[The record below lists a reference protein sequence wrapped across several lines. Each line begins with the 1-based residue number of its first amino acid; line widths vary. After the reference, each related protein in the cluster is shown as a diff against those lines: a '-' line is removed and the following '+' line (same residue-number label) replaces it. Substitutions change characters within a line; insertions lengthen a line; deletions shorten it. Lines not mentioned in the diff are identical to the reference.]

1 MFLFISHFWGLYK
14 QLIFLGFILIIS
26 IVTYNLIPNFE
37 REQFN
42 PDLVEEISSG
52 TITTTTIN
60 TEENNIVNES
70 GEISEEEE
78 IFQPN
83 LYDSL
88 LINNQTKRIDKN
100 FTSYLIIGSDERS
113 SNSSASRGNV
123 KGSRAD
129 VIMIAMVDEKSN
141 VSLVSL
147 PRDLLI
153 EDPCTNNIQRINS
166 SYTNNGCGTNAE
178 NLSAVIL
185 NITGL
190 KINNFVKFSFEGFEE
205 IIDSLDGV
213 EICVNE
219 TQREGYS
226 FELQEGCNLVNGEI
240 ALNWI
245 VSRNTEILDGEK
257 LIDVNGEDISNW
269 KPMPGVSDLTRI
281 EKQQQLILSLIE
293 KINNF
298 ESFNSFLDFVNALE
312 NAFTIDQN
320 ISIVEATNLL
330 WNFRDLDLENV
341 NKLTVPTYNYI
352 TQNGA
357 QVLIL
362 DQNFFEFIS
371 SQGLVDW

>member
-1 MFLFISHFWGLYK
+1 M
-14 QLIFLGFILIIS
+14 
-26 IVTYNLIPNFE
+26 
-37 REQFN
+37 
-42 PDLVEEISSG
+42 
-52 TITTTTIN
+52 
-60 TEENNIVNES
+60 
-70 GEISEEEE
+70 
-78 IFQPN
+78 
-83 LYDSL
+83 

-129 VIMIAMVDEKSN
+129 VIMIVMVDEKSN

-226 FELQEGCNLVNGEI
+226 FELQEGCNLVKGEI

-281 EKQQQLILSLIE
+281 EKQQQLILSLID

-341 NKLTVPTYNYI
+341 NKLTVPTYNYT

-371 SQGLVDW
+371 SQGLVD

>member
-1 MFLFISHFWGLYK
+1 MKLNK
-14 QLIFLGFILIIS
+14 QLIFLGFILSIS

-70 GEISEEEE
+70 GDISEEEE

-371 SQGLVDW
+371 SQGLVD

>member
-1 MFLFISHFWGLYK
+1 MKINK
-14 QLIFLGFILIIS
+14 QVIFLGFILIIS
-26 IVTYNLIPNFE
+26 FVAYNLIPNFE

-42 PDLVEEISSG
+42 PDIVEEISSG
-52 TITTTTIN
+52 TITTTTIES
-60 TEENNIVNES
+60 EENNIVEES
-70 GEISEEEE
+70 GDISEEEE

-129 VIMIAMVDEKSN
+129 VIMIVMVDEKSN

-205 IIDSLDGV
+205 IIDSLGGV
-213 EICVNE
+213 EICVSE

-226 FELQEGCNLVNGEI
+226 FELQKGCNLVNGEI

-269 KPMPGVSDLTRI
+269 KPMPGVSDLKRI
-281 EKQQQLILSLIE
+281 EKQQQLILSLME

-320 ISIVEATNLL
+320 ISIIEATNLL
-330 WNFRDLDLENV
+330 WDFRELDLENV
-341 NKLTVPTYNYI
+341 NKLTVPTYNYK

-371 SQGLVDW
+371 SQGLVD

>member
-1 MFLFISHFWGLYK
+1 MKLYK

-70 GEISEEEE
+70 GDISEEEE

-166 SYTNNGCGTNAE
+166 SYTNNGCGTDAE

-371 SQGLVDW
+371 SQGLVD

>member
-1 MFLFISHFWGLYK
+1 MKLYK

-60 TEENNIVNES
+60 TDENNIVIES

-257 LIDVNGEDISNW
+257 LIDVNGDDISNW

-371 SQGLVDW
+371 SQGLVD

>member
-1 MFLFISHFWGLYK
+1 MKLYK

-70 GEISEEEE
+70 GDISEEEE

-257 LIDVNGEDISNW
+257 LIDVNGDDISNW

-371 SQGLVDW
+371 SQGLVD

>member
-1 MFLFISHFWGLYK
+1 MKLYK

-60 TEENNIVNES
+60 TDENNIVIES

-371 SQGLVDW
+371 SQGLVD

>member
-1 MFLFISHFWGLYK
+1 MKLYK

-257 LIDVNGEDISNW
+257 LIDVNGDDISNW

-371 SQGLVDW
+371 SQGLVD

>member
-1 MFLFISHFWGLYK
+1 MKINKQLIIFLFILAVGVIGYS
-14 QLIFLGFILIIS
+14 IIPS
-26 IVTYNLIPNFE
+26 FE
-37 REQFN
+37 REEFN
-42 PDLVEEISSG
+42 AELVEDISSG
-52 TITTTTIN
+52 NITTTTLET
-60 TEENNIVNES
+60 TENENS
-70 GEISEEEE
+70 SEEPADEVSEE
-78 IFQPN
+78 IFE
-83 LYDSL
+83 YDIYDNL
-88 LINNQTKRIDKN
+88 LINNSSKRIDN
-100 FTSYLIIGSDERS
+100 FFTSYLIIGTDERS
-113 SNSSASRGNV
+113 ENSSASRGIAQ
-123 KGSRAD
+123 GSRAD
-129 VIMIAMVDEKSN
+129 VILIVMVDDQSK
-141 VSLVSL
+141 VSMVSL

-153 EDPCTNNIQRINS
+153 EDPCTKNIQRINS
-166 SYTNNGCGTNAE
+166 SFAKNGCGSSAE

-190 KINNFVKFSFEGFEE
+190 KIDHFVKFTFEGFEK
-205 IIDSLDGV
+205 IIDSLNGV

-226 FELQEGCNLVNGEI
+226 FELQEGCNLVKGEI

-281 EKQQQLILSLIE
+281 EKQQQLILSLID

-341 NKLTVPTYNYI
+341 NKLTVPTYNYT

-371 SQGLVDW
+371 SQGLID